1 LNYIYLIVAV
11 AFEVVATSALKET
24 NGFTRLWPSV
34 IALAGYA
41 CAFYFLSLV
50 LRQVPVG
57 IVYAMWCGAGIVFI
71 TAIAWI
77 WFRQALDLP
86 ARHRT
91 DHGRSHR
98 DQPVFEV
105 DRALNVSRAG
115 TARVPQGIRRSARPP
130 GIRVRDIRPL
140 HGEGRGGRCSGL
152 TAS

>member
-1 LNYIYLIVAV
+1 MNYIYLIVAV

-77 WFRQALDLP
+77 WFRQTLDVPALIGIGLIM
-86 ARHRT
+86 
-91 DHGRSHR
+91 
-98 DQPVFEV
+98 
-105 DRALNVSRAG
+105 AG
-115 TARVPQGIRRSARPP
+115 VMVINLFSKS
-130 GIRVRDIRPL
+130 IV
-140 HGEGRGGRCSGL
+140 H
-152 TAS
+152 

>member
-1 LNYIYLIVAV
+1 MNYIYLIVAV

-24 NGFTRLWPSV
+24 KGFTRLWPSV

-77 WFRQALDLP
+77 WFRQTLDLP
-86 ARHRT
+86 ALL
-91 DHGRSHR
+91 GIG
-98 DQPVFEV
+98 
-105 DRALNVSRAG
+105 LIMAG
-115 TARVPQGIRRSARPP
+115 VIVINLFSKSIA
-130 GIRVRDIRPL
+130 
-140 HGEGRGGRCSGL
+140 H
-152 TAS
+152 

>member
-1 LNYIYLIVAV
+1 MNYIYLIVAV

-34 IALAGYA
+34 VALAGYA

-77 WFRQALDLP
+77 WFRQTLDLP
-86 ARHRT
+86 ALL
-91 DHGRSHR
+91 GIG
-98 DQPVFEV
+98 
-105 DRALNVSRAG
+105 LIMAG
-115 TARVPQGIRRSARPP
+115 VIVINLFSKS
-130 GIRVRDIRPL
+130 IV
-140 HGEGRGGRCSGL
+140 H
-152 TAS
+152 

>member
-1 LNYIYLIVAV
+1 MNYIYLIVAV

-86 ARHRT
+86 ALL
-91 DHGRSHR
+91 GIG
-98 DQPVFEV
+98 
-105 DRALNVSRAG
+105 LIMAG
-115 TARVPQGIRRSARPP
+115 VIVINLFSKSIA
-130 GIRVRDIRPL
+130 
-140 HGEGRGGRCSGL
+140 H
-152 TAS
+152 

>member
-1 LNYIYLIVAV
+1 MNYIYLIVAV

-86 ARHRT
+86 ALI
-91 DHGRSHR
+91 GIG
-98 DQPVFEV
+98 
-105 DRALNVSRAG
+105 LIMAG
-115 TARVPQGIRRSARPP
+115 VMVINLFSKS
-130 GIRVRDIRPL
+130 IV
-140 HGEGRGGRCSGL
+140 H
-152 TAS
+152 

>member
-1 LNYIYLIVAV
+1 MNYIYLIVAV

-77 WFRQALDLP
+77 WFRQTLDMPALL
-86 ARHRT
+86 
-91 DHGRSHR
+91 GIG
-98 DQPVFEV
+98 
-105 DRALNVSRAG
+105 LIMAG
-115 TARVPQGIRRSARPP
+115 VIVINLFSKSIA
-130 GIRVRDIRPL
+130 
-140 HGEGRGGRCSGL
+140 H
-152 TAS
+152 

>member
-1 LNYIYLIVAV
+1 MAYPVCCDFVVDVSALAGGTSSRGRLQGAELNYIYLIVAV

-34 IALAGYA
+34 VALAGYA

-77 WFRQALDLP
+77 WFRQTLDLP
-86 ARHRT
+86 ALL
-91 DHGRSHR
+91 GIG
-98 DQPVFEV
+98 
-105 DRALNVSRAG
+105 LIMAG
-115 TARVPQGIRRSARPP
+115 VIVINLFSKS
-130 GIRVRDIRPL
+130 IV
-140 HGEGRGGRCSGL
+140 H
-152 TAS
+152 

>member
-1 LNYIYLIVAV
+1 MNYIYLIVAV

-86 ARHRT
+86 ALL
-91 DHGRSHR
+91 GIG
-98 DQPVFEV
+98 
-105 DRALNVSRAG
+105 LIMAG
-115 TARVPQGIRRSARPP
+115 VVVINLFSKSIA
-130 GIRVRDIRPL
+130 
-140 HGEGRGGRCSGL
+140 H
-152 TAS
+152 

>member
-1 LNYIYLIVAV
+1 MNYIYLIVAV

-34 IALAGYA
+34 VALAGYA

-77 WFRQALDLP
+77 WFRQTLDLP
-86 ARHRT
+86 ALL
-91 DHGRSHR
+91 GIG
-98 DQPVFEV
+98 
-105 DRALNVSRAG
+105 LIMAG
-115 TARVPQGIRRSARPP
+115 VIVINLFSKSIA
-130 GIRVRDIRPL
+130 
-140 HGEGRGGRCSGL
+140 H
-152 TAS
+152 

>member
-86 ARHRT
+86 ALL
-91 DHGRSHR
+91 GIG
-98 DQPVFEV
+98 
-105 DRALNVSRAG
+105 LIMAG
-115 TARVPQGIRRSARPP
+115 VIVINLFSKSIA
-130 GIRVRDIRPL
+130 
-140 HGEGRGGRCSGL
+140 H
-152 TAS
+152 